1 MDYLYAVILGIIEG
15 LTEFIP
21 VSSTA
26 HLLLASKALA
36 FDHPAFE
43 VLIQLGAILAVVVLY
58 FGKLWQAVI
67 TLPTKPESRRFA
79 LSVIIAFLPAVVLG
93 VVLHHLI
100 GEMFKSVPIICGAL
114 IVGGIIL
121 WLVDKYAPMPTHS
134 DPTTIDLKTSLLIGL
149 FQCLAMIPGMSRSG
163 STLIGALL
171 LKVEKR
177 AAAEFSFF
185 LAIPTML
192 GAFVF
197 DFLDNYKTVMADF
210 GIVALGFVVSFV
222 AALLDYDIRV
232 DPWRRA
238 AASEPYPW
246 LNLQCRTFRPPRRTG
261 RSGGSARDR
270 LGRSIRPPSPQ
281 CRGP

>member
-21 VSSTA
+21 VSSTG
-26 HLLLASKALA
+26 HLLLSANILN
-36 FDHPAFE
+36 FHHDAFE

-58 FGKLWQAVI
+58 FSKLWDAVV
-67 TLPTKPESRRFA
+67 TLPTKAESRRFA
-79 LSVIIAFLPAVVLG
+79 LSVIVAFLPAVVLG

-100 GEMFKSVPIICGAL
+100 GEMFQNIPLICIAL

-134 DPTTIDLKTSLLIGL
+134 DPTTLDLKTSLLIGL

-197 DFLDNYKTVMADF
+197 DFVKSYKTMPTSDY
-210 GIVALGFVVSFV
+210 GIIAVGFVVSFIV
-222 AALLDYDIRV
+222 ALLVIKPMLAFVTKRGYGVFAI
-232 DPWRRA
+232 WRMVVGCA
-238 AASEPYPW
+238 GLAWWY
-246 LNLQCRTFRPPRRTG
+246 
-261 RSGGSARDR
+261 
-270 LGRSIRPPSPQ
+270 LGR
-281 CRGP
+281 